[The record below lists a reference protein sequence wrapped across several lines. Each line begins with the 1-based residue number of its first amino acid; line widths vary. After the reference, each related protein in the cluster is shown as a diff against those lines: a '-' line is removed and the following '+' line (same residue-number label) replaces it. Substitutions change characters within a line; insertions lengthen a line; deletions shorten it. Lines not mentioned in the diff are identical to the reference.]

1 MGSSRPSRLVKWKND
16 ALMIFAM
23 NQPER
28 IDQLTAM
35 RWELL
40 VCIFNQ
46 LTDKVVST
54 NVSPLDWSHL
64 DSHMNREAVTV

>member
-1 MGSSRPSRLVKWKND
+1 
-16 ALMIFAM
+16 MILTM
-23 NQPER
+23 KQPER

-40 VCIFNQ
+40 ACIFNQ

-54 NVSPLDWSHL
+54 NVSPLDWTHL
-64 DSHMNREAVTV
+64 DSHMNREAVAV